1 MGATGTVGTVDNS
14 RAIEAVLQRMQGPSA
29 LGQLLVHSTG
39 PTGRVPPGAFAIP
52 EAANASIEAA
62 TVFVKPNPATLDAKG
77 NGGYWNVTSGGTLV
91 DVESVQ
97 GGLRPNLPAGTLYR
111 WDDAIDGIELASHTL
126 AGMTGGAFGGELG
139 GRLRFVGQYKQLS
152 KVDAQTLFQAQA
164 YDFPAAV
171 LSWES
176 SQPSDGPMQSSPG
189 PRTTRV
195 GSLRMIWRHIWTL
208 FLITSRQD
216 TAGNRRREGER
227 LRDDALE
234 ILADC
239 VSARGLW
246 VSMSPGIEVLESRV
260 FGISPTSYV
269 DVVRFATH
277 IVIRH
282 RPQPA
287 AYNDWETT
295 RITVSKATAPPLPA
309 IKLGD
314 VKVDMDPEDPD
325 EGAESA

>member
-14 RAIEAVLQRMQGPSA
+14 RGIEAILQRMQGPSA
-29 LGQLLVHSTG
+29 TGQLLVHSTA
-39 PTGRVPPGAFAIP
+39 PTGRVPWGAFAIA
-52 EAANASIEAA
+52 EVASASIDAA
-62 TVFVKPNPATLDAKG
+62 TVFVTPNPATLDADG
-77 NGGYWNVTSGGTLV
+77 NGGFWDVTDAGALV
-91 DVESVQ
+91 NVESVQ
-97 GGLRPNLPAGTLYR
+97 GGLRVNQPAGTVYR
-111 WDDAIDGIELASHTL
+111 WDDPIDGIEPISSTP
-126 AGMTGGAFGGELG
+126 TGLSGGDFGGELG
-139 GRLRFVGQYKQLS
+139 GRLRFVGQYKQFAKL
-152 KVDAQTLFQAQA
+152 DAETLFRAQA

-195 GSLRMIWRHIWTL
+195 GSLRMIWRHVWAL

-216 TAGNRRREGER
+216 TAGQRRREGER

-234 ILADC
+234 ILSDC

-282 RPQPA
+282 RPAPA
-287 AYNDWETT
+287 VYNPWETT
-295 RITVSKATAPPLPA
+295 RITVSKAAAPPSPA
-309 IKLGD
+309 ISLGD
-314 VKVDMDPEDPD
+314 VKVDMDAED
-325 EGAESA
+325 EGGG